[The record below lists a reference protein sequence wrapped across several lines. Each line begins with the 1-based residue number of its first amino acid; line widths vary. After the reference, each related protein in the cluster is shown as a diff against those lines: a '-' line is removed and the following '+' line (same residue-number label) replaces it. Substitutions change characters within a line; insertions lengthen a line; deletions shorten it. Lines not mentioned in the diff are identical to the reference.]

1 MLLKSLYL
9 FLITIFFAVYEI
21 NCSEEAKHPHD
32 GLITPFTGKHIKYTL
47 TTKEEELLNTGKGVT
62 KTVKSTSNEPGGI
75 GFAVQ
80 DVNAPIYLILDTIS
94 DLTSYPKYVP
104 SVKKVDIYDS
114 KTFYNGT
121 TRCKAKFDVRVFG
134 VSFRYFLDLTKDTK
148 RNTYTWTLDY
158 NKKSDFNDNVGHW
171 QVEKHPSKGGWSRV
185 MYSTDIRL
193 PSWIPSMVINFL
205 TKTAILESTQ
215 WVKEVSEKSA
225 STKQNKADD
234 FAWGLNADKG
244 GNSPGWSSSI
254 FPSLRLNY
262 NNNKKTITTT
272 TNNDNNIVDNSRS
285 GSCNSYSSRS
295 VLSRIRNIVFYP
307 FRSSR
312 GSEL

>member
-1 MLLKSLYL
+1 MMIKLLSLYL
-9 FLITIFFAVYEI
+9 FIIILVLTEI
-21 NCSEEAKHPHD
+21 ESSSDKEPHPHD

-47 TTKEEELLNTGKGVT
+47 TTKEEELLSTGKGVS
-62 KTVKSTSNEPGGI
+62 KAVKSKSNEPGGV

-80 DVNAPIYLILDTIS
+80 DVNAPVYLILDTIS
-94 DLTSYPKYVP
+94 DLTTYPKYVP

-114 KTFYNGT
+114 KTYINGT

-158 NKKSDFNDNVGHW
+158 DKKSDFNDNVGHW
-171 QVEKHPSKGGWSRV
+171 QVQKHPSKGGWSRV

-193 PSWIPSMVINFL
+193 PSWIPTMVINFL

-215 WVKEVSEKSA
+215 WVKDVSEKNALLKKSK
-225 STKQNKADD
+225 SDN
-234 FAWGLNADKG
+234 FSWGLSVNRG
-244 GNSPGWSSSI
+244 GNSPGWSSSV
-254 FPSLRLNY
+254 FPSLGL
-262 NNNKKTITTT
+262 NNNKKPTTIDT
-272 TNNDNNIVDNSRS
+272 TNSIVDNSDSS
-285 GSCNSYSSRS
+285 GNNSHS

-312 GSEL
+312 ASEL